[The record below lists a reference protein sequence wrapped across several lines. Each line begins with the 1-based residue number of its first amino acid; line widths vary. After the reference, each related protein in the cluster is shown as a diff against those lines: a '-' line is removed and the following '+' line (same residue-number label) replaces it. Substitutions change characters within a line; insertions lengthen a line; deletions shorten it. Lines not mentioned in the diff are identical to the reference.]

1 MKKRLILFFII
12 FLLGICLIYI
22 KISRKNLWMS
32 SDKQTESFFFNQDIK
47 SADDCKKVIDID
59 EILQNPELPTGCE
72 VTSLAMVLN
81 YWGYDIDKLTLAT
94 DYLKKGEIGSV
105 NFKEAFVGDP
115 RSAEAYGCY
124 VEVIVD
130 CAHNYLSDVSSL
142 MQVTNVSG
150 SELSD
155 LYAYIQQD
163 IPVIV
168 WTTIDL
174 VEPVYTTE
182 WVINGETLK
191 WLSNEHCVVLTG
203 YNQEE
208 NVVYAADPLKGN
220 VTYDASLFEQR
231 YNQLFSQAVI
241 IN

>member
-1 MKKRLILFFII
+1 MLGFVAENILSHKANFIEWDEVDALLVNKDKKDDFIVLDVTEEMERMVFAIDGSYHIPLGSLRQRLNELDKNKLIIPYCAVGVRSYNAARIL
-12 FLLGICLIYI
+12 
-22 KISRKNLWMS
+22 M
-32 SDKQTESFFFNQDIK
+32 
-47 SADDCKKVIDID
+47 
-59 EILQNPELPTGCE
+59 QNGFDR
-72 VTSLAMVLN
+72 VA
-81 YWGYDIDKLTLAT
+81 I
-94 DYLKKGEIGSV
+94 
-105 NFKEAFVGDP
+105 DP
-115 RSAEAYGCY
+115 RNAEAYGCY

-130 CAHNYLSDVSSL
+130 CAQNYLSDVSSL

-203 YNQEE
+203 YNQDE